1 MSESENIHQIKLDV
15 ELLKR
20 DVSQTDYFYK
30 KITDTIEKIQEV
42 NSNLVKMIS
51 LHEQKHE
58 QHEKSESEVK
68 EDLKELHS
76 RITTVNRE
84 MQNRIDGLEQYMEK
98 KFDTLHN
105 DIKTAYFERNEK
117 KSFKESVAEI
127 DRYKWM
133 IGGALVAISWI
144 IGHVN
149 LDALGKLFK

>member
-1 MSESENIHQIKLDV
+1 MTENENIQNIKLDV
-15 ELLKR
+15 ELLKKDMR
-20 DVSQTDYFYK
+20 QVDYFYK

-51 LHEQKHE
+51 LHDQKHG

-68 EDLKELHS
+68 EDIKDLHS

-84 MQNRIDGLEQYMEK
+84 MQERLDQLEQYIDK
-98 KFDTLHN
+98 KFESLHN
-105 DIKTAYFERNEK
+105 DIKNSHERTEK
-117 KSFKESVAEI
+117 KSFRESVTEI

-133 IGGALVAISWI
+133 IGGAIIAVSWI

-149 LDALGKLFK
+149 LDALSKLFK